1 MQHLKPTAELEEL
14 VERNTMPMHAMMP
27 SAMLA

>member
-1 MQHLKPTAELEEL
+1 MPHLKPTAELEEL